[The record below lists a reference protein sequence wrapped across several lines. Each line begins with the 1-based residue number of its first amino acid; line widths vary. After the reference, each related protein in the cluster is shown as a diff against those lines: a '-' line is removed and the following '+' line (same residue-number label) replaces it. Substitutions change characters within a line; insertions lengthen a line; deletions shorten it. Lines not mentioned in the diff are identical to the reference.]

1 MKKKTMN
8 QKNMNMTTNQKVI
21 VAVILGVLVLSLYI
35 KRNMFQSQKHTVQ
48 AQKATI
54 DSLKTELDSVNAV
67 NKALEDDVAA
77 LQYSM
82 HQLDTVIKENE
93 QQISNLK
100 KRKHEK
106 TAAVSKYSSNELIE
120 FLSKRYKSSTTDST
134 SAQ

>member
-1 MKKKTMN
+1 MRKKN
-8 QKNMNMTTNQKVI
+8 QILNHMNMTTNQKMI
-21 VAVILGVLVLSLYI
+21 VAVILAILVFSLYI
-35 KRNMFQSQKHTVQ
+35 RRDLFRKQTKTVQ
-48 AQKATI
+48 TQEATI

-93 QQISNLK
+93 TQISNLK

-106 TAAVSKYSSNELIE
+106 VTAVSKHSSNELIE
-120 FLSKRYKSSTTDST
+120 FLSKRYKPSTTDST
-134 SAQ
+134 STN

>member
-48 AQKATI
+48 AQEATI
-54 DSLKTELDSVNAV
+54 DSLKTELDSINAV

-120 FLSKRYKSSTTDST
+120 FLSKRYKPSTTDST
-134 SAQ
+134 STN